1 MSLCSP
7 RYGVPLLLLALTACG
22 RETSTVG
29 APTPVSSGA
38 SNQHAISFQPT
49 TLRPETLPGSCVP
62 HASPFGTRLV
72 VTVGAGSDV
81 ILRSL
86 RFRFTDR
93 SGVSAFP
100 RVTPIPGAS
109 PLTMPATS
117 IPPFSPI
124 PVPGGAPLT
133 TTGPIP
139 IPGSSS
145 VTGLM
150 VPGGSVRSLPFFLA
164 FDCGVRGDGT
174 LFIMFDT
181 ADMMGGMHSSQLT
194 ARVGY

>member
-1 MSLCSP
+1 MSLRFP
-7 RYGVPLLLLALTACG
+7 RYGFPLLLLALIACE
-22 RETSTVG
+22 RATTPVG
-29 APTPVSSGA
+29 APTALSSGA
-38 SNQHAISFQPT
+38 TNQHAITVQPA
-49 TLRPETLPGSCVP
+49 TLRPEVLPGSCVP
-62 HASPFGTRLV
+62 LATPFGTRLV
-72 VTVGAGSDV
+72 VNVNAGSDV

-93 SGVSAFP
+93 LGVTALP
-100 RVTPIPGAS
+100 RVTPIPGTS
-109 PLTMPATS
+109 PMTVPTSS

-145 VTGLM
+145 VNGLM

-164 FDCGVRGDGT
+164 FDCGVSNTGT
-174 LFIMFDT
+174 LFIVFDT
-181 ADMMGGMHSSQLT
+181 ADMHGGLLSSQLS

>member
-29 APTPVSSGA
+29 APTAIPSGTA
-38 SNQHAISFQPT
+38 NQHALTVEPT
-49 TLRPETLPGSCVP
+49 TLRPETLPGSCLP
-62 HASPFGTRLV
+62 HATPFGTRLV
-72 VTVGAGSDV
+72 INVGAGSDV

-93 SGVSAFP
+93 LGVTALP
-100 RVTPIPGAS
+100 RVTAIPGSS
-109 PLTMPATS
+109 PMTTPATS

-145 VTGLM
+145 VSGLM
-150 VPGGSVRSLPFFLA
+150 VPAGSVRALPFFLA
-164 FDCGVRGDGT
+164 FDCGVSQQGT

-181 ADMMGGMHSSQLT
+181 ADMTGGMHSSQLT

>member
-7 RYGVPLLLLALTACG
+7 RYGVPLLFLALAACG

-29 APTPVSSGA
+29 APTAVPSTA
-38 SNQHAISFQPT
+38 SNQHAIAFEPA

-72 VTVGAGSDV
+72 ITINAGSDV
-81 ILRSL
+81 VLRSL

-93 SGVSAFP
+93 FGASAFP

-139 IPGSSS
+139 IPGSSV
-145 VTGLM
+145 VTELM

-181 ADMMGGMHSSQLT
+181 ADVIGVMHSSQLS
-194 ARVGY
+194 ARVRS

>member
-7 RYGVPLLLLALTACG
+7 RYGVLLISVTLAACSG
-22 RETSTVG
+22 AASTVG
-29 APTPVSSGA
+29 APTPVASGA
-38 SNQHAISFQPT
+38 PDQHALTIQPT
-49 TLRPETLPGSCVP
+49 ALVPETLPGSCIP
-62 HASPFGTRLV
+62 HATPFGTRLV
-72 VTVGAGSDV
+72 ASVSAGSDV
-81 ILRSL
+81 ILQSL

-93 SGVSAFP
+93 FGVTAFP

-109 PLTMPATS
+109 PMTMPATS

-124 PVPGGAPLT
+124 PVPGGAPLS

-145 VTGLM
+145 VNGLM
-150 VPGGSVRSLPFFLA
+150 VPGGSVRQLPFFLA
-164 FDCGVRGDGT
+164 FDCGVFQQGT

>member
-1 MSLCSP
+1 MSLRFP
-7 RYGVPLLLLALTACG
+7 GYGLPLLLLALTACD
-22 RETSTVG
+22 RAATTVG
-29 APTPVSSGA
+29 APTPVTSSA
-38 SNQHAISFQPT
+38 TNQHAISVQPV

-62 HASPFGTRLV
+62 SATPFGTRLV
-72 VTVGAGSDV
+72 VSVNPGSDV

-93 SGVSAFP
+93 RGVTALP
-100 RVTPIPGAS
+100 RVTPIPGSS
-109 PLTMPATS
+109 PMTMPATS
-117 IPPFSPI
+117 IPPFSPV

-145 VTGLM
+145 VSGLM

-164 FDCGVRGDGT
+164 FDCGVVGDGT
-174 LFIMFDT
+174 LFIVFDT
-181 ADMMGGMHSSQLT
+181 ADMMGGTRSSQLT

>member
-1 MSLCSP
+1 
-7 RYGVPLLLLALTACG
+7 LLLLALTACG
-22 RETSTVG
+22 GAASTVG
-29 APTPVSSGA
+29 APTPLPSNA
-38 SNQHAISFQPT
+38 SNQHAITFQPT
-49 TLRPETLPGSCVP
+49 TLRPETLPGPCVP
-62 HASPFGTRLV
+62 RATPFGTRV
-72 VTVGAGSDV
+72 IINVNPGSDV
-81 ILRSL
+81 VLRSL
-86 RFRFTDR
+86 HFRFTDR
-93 SGVSAFP
+93 TGVSALP

-109 PLTMPATS
+109 PMTMPSTS

-150 VPGGSVRSLPFFLA
+150 VPGGSMRSLPFFLA
-164 FDCGVRGDGT
+164 FDCGVIGDGT

>member
-1 MSLCSP
+1 MSLCFP
-7 RYGVPLLLLALTACG
+7 RYGLPLLFLALTACD
-22 RETSTVG
+22 RAASTVG
-29 APTPVSSGA
+29 APTPVPSSA
-38 SNQHAISFQPT
+38 TNQHAITLQPT
-49 TLRPETLPGSCVP
+49 TLRPEPLPGSCVP
-62 HASPFGTRLV
+62 RATPFGTRLIV
-72 VTVGAGSDV
+72 NVNAGSEV

-93 SGVSAFP
+93 FGVTAFP
-100 RVTPIPGAS
+100 RVTPIPGS
-109 PLTMPATS
+109 TPMTMPATS

-145 VTGLM
+145 VNGLM
-150 VPGGSVRSLPFFLA
+150 VPGGSLRSLPFFLA
-164 FDCGVRGDGT
+164 FDCGVFADGT
-174 LFIMFDT
+174 LFVVFDT
-181 ADMMGGMHSSQLT
+181 ADMTGGMHSSQLT